1 MLIAPRPSYRM
12 GEQLTKPIPP
22 TAWKP
27 QGAGKASRVAAATDH
42 LKASPPGRSR
52 AIKDVLLVRTKAK
65 LVV

>member
-27 QGAGKASRVAAATDH
+27 QGAGKASRVAAATD

-52 AIKDVLLVRTKAK
+52 TIKDVLLVRTKAK
-65 LVV
+65 LVI